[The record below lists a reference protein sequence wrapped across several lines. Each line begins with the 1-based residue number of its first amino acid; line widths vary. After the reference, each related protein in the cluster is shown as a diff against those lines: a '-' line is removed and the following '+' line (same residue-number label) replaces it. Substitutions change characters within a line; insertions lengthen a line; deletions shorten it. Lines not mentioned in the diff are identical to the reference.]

1 MLQSEDLSRDSF
13 EDILKTATAEAV
25 KLSPDWTDH
34 NPSDPGITILE
45 LMSWLSEVQR
55 YHLNSV
61 NGRHFS
67 RYLKLLGCTPL
78 PSAPA
83 NTYLRLGGGGFA
95 PQGSVFYAD
104 NIPFETKYGCSAA
117 DNEILSLCT
126 GERIVANREDI
137 LSDSLRSFANT
148 LVFPFGESLP
158 YTKFRVRL
166 KNPLPAKSVVGI
178 YFGIRLSEPC
188 TEITDSSGCITK
200 IGVFTGNSPAKILI
214 DETMGFTKSG
224 VIMLRTGDTAADE
237 LVFSVESGE
246 FAAMPVVTAAVI
258 NVVPAVQK
266 RTLSRILRFDNVE
279 NGVIRTPVK
288 PAFLFALSD
297 EAEDESERTLLED
310 FRADGETITVNSAAR
325 RFEAVVCSEGFE
337 ERCCLGEARGVCN
350 FRIKPEIGNI
360 LENSVSVYVCE
371 DGVFRRWEPVSDFDS
386 ADKYSR
392 CFVYDYETEEIV
404 FGNGEKGMPPRG
416 KIYLFGCVVSLKN
429 GGNVKAGAVNSAN
442 ENGISAVN
450 ILPSEGG
457 AKRQSDDECFDSV
470 RAAVNSPRCL
480 VTLED
485 YENAVRTT
493 PGMPHKHI
501 RAYLSE
507 LKENCVC
514 IALEDFIGNS
524 APNSGLMRNLKRR
537 ILPASQLGTKVEFPA
552 VRYAPVNV
560 YIKLNTNTYS
570 ADIKELA
577 EKAVQ
582 SFFDS
587 DRVNF
592 GVTISVNE
600 FSRYVCESPW
610 VSAVLSVDL
619 SVSASDGERLPSGD
633 VRLKNVCLPTAGKIS
648 VVVEH

>member
-1 MLQSEDLSRDSF
+1 MLRSEDLSRDSF

-25 KLSPDWTDH
+25 KLCPEWTDH
-34 NPSDPGITILE
+34 NASDPGITILE

-61 NGRHFS
+61 NERHFS
-67 RYLKLLGCTPL
+67 RYLKLLGCTPS
-78 PSAPA
+78 PSVPA
-83 NTYLRLGGGGFA
+83 RTYLNLSGGGFA
-95 PQGSVFYAD
+95 PRGSVFYAD
-104 NIPFETKYGCSAA
+104 DIPFETEYGCSAA
-117 DNEILSLCT
+117 DNEILSFGT
-126 GERIVANREDI
+126 DERLVTNRDDI

-148 LVFPFGESLP
+148 LVFPFGKGQP
-158 YTKFRVRL
+158 YTKFRVCL

-178 YFGIRLSEPC
+178 YFGIRLENPC
-188 TEITDSSGCITK
+188 TEITNRDDCI
-200 IGVFTGNSPAKILI
+200 VSVSAFTGNLPVEILL

-224 VIMLRTGDTAADE
+224 VIMLRTGDTAAAE
-237 LVFSVESGE
+237 LIFSVESGE
-246 FAAMPVVTAAVI
+246 FAAMPIVTAAVI
-258 NVVPAVQK
+258 NAVPALQQ

-279 NGVIRTPVK
+279 NGTIRTPVK
-288 PAFLFALSD
+288 PAFLFALSG
-297 EAEDESERTLLED
+297 EERTLLED
-310 FRADGETITVNSAAR
+310 FKADGKRITVNSTAR
-325 RFEAVVCSEGFE
+325 CFEAVVCGEGFE
-337 ERCCLGEARGVCN
+337 ERCCLGRARGVCN
-350 FRIKPEIGNI
+350 FRIKSEVGNM
-360 LENSVSVYVCE
+360 LENSARVYVCE
-371 DGVFRRWEPVSDFDS
+371 DDVFRRWNPVKDFDG

-392 CFVYDYETEEIV
+392 CFVYDPDTGEIV

-416 KIYLFGCVVSLKN
+416 DIYLFGCVVSLKN
-429 GGNVKAGAVNSAN
+429 GGNVRAGAVSSTN

-457 AKRQSDDECFDSV
+457 AARQTVDECYAEV
-470 RAAVNSPRCL
+470 RAAMDSPRCC

-501 RAYLSE
+501 RAYVSE

-514 IALEDFIGNS
+514 IALEHFIGNS
-524 APNSGLMRNLKRR
+524 APSSGLMRNLKRR
-537 ILPASQLGTKVEFPA
+537 ILPRVQLGTKVEFPA

-560 YIKLNTNTYS
+560 YINISTNTYS
-570 ADIKELA
+570 ADSKELT
-577 EKAVQ
+577 EKAVRG
-582 SFFDS
+582 FFDS

-592 GVTISVNE
+592 GGTISINE
-600 FSRYVCESPW
+600 FSRYVYEAPW